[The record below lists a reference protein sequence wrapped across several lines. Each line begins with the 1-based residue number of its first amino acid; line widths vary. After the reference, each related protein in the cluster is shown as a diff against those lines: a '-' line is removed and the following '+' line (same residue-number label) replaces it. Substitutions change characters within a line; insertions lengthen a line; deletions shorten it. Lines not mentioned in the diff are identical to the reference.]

1 MARSSS
7 RSRSRSRSRS
17 AEPEAQDA
25 SSTSFDQLQAL
36 RHVQLIE
43 RNEYPLRH
51 LARDKVRRRARASR
65 QDDEEDEEDDG
76 ALCFCA
82 LPDAVEREDARRRG
96 ERVRRCDDVSCLNF
110 ATYVECSPSC
120 AAGAFCRNQRLQ
132 HPERYPQLEPFR
144 TEHKGYGVRTRERIG
159 QLSIV
164 GEYVGEIIDQKE
176 LARRLKSVP
185 RHELNFYYLLLAP
198 GVYIDARSKGSF
210 TRFVN
215 HSCEPNCKTEKWT
228 VKGETRIAVIALTD
242 IDVGEELTFDYQWK
256 ALGSRQIKCFCGAP
270 SCKGVIGAQNDAL
283 KDAEAQTGYF
293 RDPEKQ
299 ETGRALV
306 GKRVRVFLSPEDKT
320 EYDVQLIKAY
330 DEDQDRYEVED
341 LLEPAGYET
350 DENDA
355 EEEQEVG
362 EKQYVQLKENGWQ
375 LYCPPEERE
384 GDTVFAIPKKRLLPT
399 SSGRSSAAGSR
410 EPSPKRE
417 VMSQSPV
424 DTPSPV
430 AMAKLESSFTTAK
443 KNQYG
448 EPLDRDGKI
457 VSKTLLVKFLPKE
470 YDARGL
476 RSLFVSRKHPNALV
490 DADVFHFLDGTGWAL
505 VELESNELAA
515 SFRRTLDRRN
525 LLDKMLRVYQA
536 GAKELENY
544 RYQKG
549 KVQVM
554 RQQASTDKNNTS
566 PSEEK
571 ENVQVVERQDPYCF
585 GRKLNWLVTEEEL
598 KNLSVQ
604 QVLSASLEETLRVK
618 YVKSIFHIAKGLRLD
633 REDATSAI
641 IALNRFFTFHAMPM
655 EVDIYAA
662 TMLHLFLKAH
672 ARNVPWTAFV
682 KEVYKA
688 KHGAAAAERLTA
700 ASPELG
706 VLKRHLV
713 KAEGELLEGLHY
725 DVTGEDPYA
734 LLDLLTTRKSS
745 KKLVTMSQDGF
756 TQQVT
761 PFLSSLPPPEV
772 QKEAKHLVAEAL
784 PLPIWTRTPVECV
797 MLSVV
802 YVSAAVTEAL
812 SPSSATPMTRIPDFL
827 PQLDLQANTS
837 EARMLLD
844 CSLSICTQLKD
855 RWLRLEKQSK
865 ASQQQKQKQK
875 QKQTKNAD
883 SSEFDLEQ
891 FAVSKDKKD
900 VEISERITR
909 LLKHW
914 INLPTPTV
922 PSVLSVASA
931 VSSVPMGMR
940 NFGVTAPTQS
950 GVKNFITFKA
960 MGSSVP
966 VPSSSTGQINEAE
979 AVISA
984 LSIFPQ
990 KSAASDTIVGDTRLH
1005 TDEITKVESIR
1016 KRAFLGIIS
1025 SEVNLDLAGQS
1036 VYLQSWPYLEQE
1048 VFFTEERGIN
1058 EACLRELSAATT
1070 LSSLLP
1076 DRFMKLYG
1084 IIFPADR
1091 KDRQANESGA
1101 TSNKPSSTATTV
1113 DELDLLA
1120 ATIDDDGNPL
1130 PEGIDR
1136 LTRQKHYLAFEQP
1149 LHMFSGIFEAH
1160 VSLTPELRKKA
1171 IFDMLQSLS
1180 AVHDQG
1186 YVHRFVAPS
1195 HLLVFKNGIKL
1206 GGFHAMRKIANI
1218 KPKDGEGSSMAAY
1231 EMTDGERKEHCYGAW
1246 LYVTAPEVLL
1256 GETKYSWRADVW
1268 SAGCVALAILL
1279 EKVPFLQGPDI
1290 KVQLD
1295 LIYRLC
1301 GTPSSSWEGAHKLP
1315 LYSTFRPKHE
1325 YKMRLRKT
1333 LLEQRSKFPEFPEDA
1348 VEVLEAMLQ
1357 LDPSRRCTVKKLLE
1371 MRYFDSVRSSGRTFD
1386 FSGLPSTFPVQKKK
1400 LVQHLLKS
1408 KAKKHRSAGSSSRS
1422 SGSARPSHHHSSHR
1436 HSNSDHHRHKRSAS
1450 SAHDGSSSGGDKSS
1464 HHDRHRPRTDKR
1476 KSRSLSTSR
1485 REVKHAMEDVEMQ
1498 DASEYVPLPA
1508 SFTASAGYSPSQP
1521 MVDTDDSLPRREKRV
1536 KLGWGMGLNSES

>member
-17 AEPEAQDA
+17 PGALE
-25 SSTSFDQLQAL
+25 STSFDQLQAL
-36 RHVQLIE
+36 RNVQLIE
-43 RNEYPLRH
+43 RNEYPLKH
-51 LARDKVRRRARASR
+51 LAQEKVRRKARR
-65 QDDEEDEEDDG
+65 DEEEDDDDG
-76 ALCFCA
+76 ALCFCHY
-82 LPDAVEREDARRRG
+82 PDAVEREEAEQKD
-96 ERVRRCDDVSCLNF
+96 EPLRRCDDVSCLNF

-120 AAGAFCRNQRLQ
+120 PTGQFCMNQRLQ
-132 HPERYPQLEPFR
+132 HPEKYPHLEPFK
-144 TEHKGYGVRTRERIG
+144 TEHKGYGVRTRQHIA

-176 LARRLKSVP
+176 LARRLKGVP

-198 GVYIDARSKGSF
+198 GVYIDARNKGSF

-228 VKGETRIAVIALTD
+228 VKGETRISVIALRD
-242 IDVGEELTFDYQWK
+242 IEEGEELTFDYQWK

-270 SCKGVIGAQNDAL
+270 SCKGVIGTQNDTL
-283 KDAEAQTGYF
+283 QNAEEQAGYW

-299 ETGRALV
+299 DTGKALV
-306 GKRVRVFLSPEDKT
+306 GKRVRVFLSPEEKT

-330 DEDQDRYEVED
+330 DEEQDRYEVED
-341 LLEPAGYET
+341 LLEPAGYDT
-350 DENDA
+350 DENDT
-355 EEEQEVG
+355 EEEQEDAG

-375 LYCPPEERE
+375 LYCPPGEKE
-384 GDTVFAIPKKRLLPT
+384 GKTVFAIPKRRVPI
-399 SSGRSSAAGSR
+399 SSGMSSATGSR
-410 EPSPKRE
+410 DPSPKRE
-417 VMSQSPV
+417 TMSR
-424 DTPSPV
+424 TPSPV
-430 AMAKLESSFTTAK
+430 SMARLESSFNTQK
-443 KNQYG
+443 RDELG
-448 EPLDRDGKI
+448 ELLDRDGKI
-457 VSKTLLVKFLPKE
+457 VSTKLFIKYLPKE
-470 YDARGL
+470 YNERML
-476 RSLFVSRKHPNALV
+476 RTLFLSRKHPNALV
-490 DADVFHFLDGTGWAL
+490 HADVFHFPDGTGWAL
-505 VELESNELAA
+505 VELASNEIAS

-525 LLDKMLRVYQA
+525 LLNNMLRVSPA
-536 GAKELENY
+536 GSKDLESF
-544 RYQKG
+544 RYQKS
-549 KVQVM
+549 KVQAM
-554 RQQASTDKNNTS
+554 QMADKSNTS

-571 ENVQVVERQDPYCF
+571 ENAPVTKRNVPYCF
-585 GRKLNWLVTEEEL
+585 GRKLNWLVTEEEM

-641 IALNRFFTFHAMPM
+641 IALNRYFTFHVMPM

-662 TMLHLFLKAH
+662 AMLHLFLKAH
-672 ARNVPWTAFV
+672 ARKVQWTAFV

-688 KHGAAAAERLTA
+688 KHGASAAERLTA

-745 KKLVTMSQDGF
+745 KKLLAFSQNGSG
-756 TQQVT
+756 QQT
-761 PFLSSLPPPEV
+761 SSFPPEV

-784 PLPIWTRTPVECV
+784 PLPIWTHTPVECV

-812 SPSSATPMTRIPDFL
+812 SPKEDAPISKIPGFL
-827 PQLDLQANTS
+827 PQLDLQANAS

-844 CSLSICTQLKD
+844 CSLSLCSQLKD
-855 RWLRLEKQSK
+855 HWLRLEKQSK
-865 ASQQQKQKQK
+865 AAQQKQPKD
-875 QKQTKNAD
+875 TN
-883 SSEFDLEQ
+883 SNEFVLQQYD
-891 FAVSKDKKD
+891 VSKDKKD
-900 VEISERITR
+900 VGIPEQISR
-909 LLKHW
+909 LLKQW
-914 INLPTPTV
+914 INLPTLSSLPSN
-922 PSVLSVASA
+922 PSVLSSILTVA
-931 VSSVPMGMR
+931 
-940 NFGVTAPTQS
+940 TASS
-950 GVKNFITFKA
+950 GVGTNPAPALSTSGDKRFITFKA
-960 MGSSVP
+960 MGSQVP
-966 VPSSSTGQINEAE
+966 GPSSTDPAE
-979 AVISA
+979 NVGVISA
-984 LSIFPQ
+984 LSIFPK
-990 KSAASDTIVGDTRLH
+990 KSAAGATDGDIRLH
-1005 TDEITKVESIR
+1005 TNEIIKIESIR
-1016 KRAFLGIIS
+1016 KRAFLGVIS
-1025 SEVNLDLAGQS
+1025 SEVSLDLAGQP

-1076 DRFMKLYG
+1076 DRFMKLRG
-1084 IIFPADR
+1084 IIFPADQ
-1091 KDRQANESGA
+1091 KDRKASDPGAN
-1101 TSNKPSSTATTV
+1101 STDA

-1130 PEGIDR
+1130 PEGLDR

-1160 VSLTPELRKKA
+1160 VALSPELRKKA

-1195 HLLVFKNGIKL
+1195 HLLVFKDRVKL
-1206 GGFHAMRKIANI
+1206 GGFHAMRKITNI
-1218 KPKDGEGSSMAAY
+1218 KPKEGEIFSIAAY
-1231 EMTDGERKEHCYGAW
+1231 EMTDSERKEHCYGAW

-1256 GETKYSWRADVW
+1256 GENKYTWRADVW

-1279 EKVPFLQGPDI
+1279 EKVPFLQGQDL

-1301 GTPSSSWEGAHKLP
+1301 GTPSMSWEGAHKLP
-1315 LYSTFRPKHE
+1315 LYNAFRPKHE

-1333 LLEQRSKFPEFPEDA
+1333 LLEQRSKFPDFPEDA

-1357 LDPSRRCTVKKLLE
+1357 LDPAKRSTPKKLLE
-1371 MRYFDSVRSSGRTFD
+1371 MRYFDSVRSGDQTFD

-1408 KAKKHRSAGSSSRS
+1408 KAKKQRGAGSSRS
-1422 SGSARPSHHHSSHR
+1422 STSSRPTQHHSSHR
-1436 HSNSDHHRHKRSAS
+1436 HSNSDRHKRSS
-1450 SAHDGSSSGGDKSS
+1450 SSTHDGPSLSDRTS
-1464 HHDRHRPRTDKR
+1464 HHDRHRSRSDKR

-1485 REVKHAMEDVEMQ
+1485 RDINDAAAGSEDVEMQ
-1498 DASEYVPLPA
+1498 DATEHVPLPA
-1508 SFTASAGYSPSQP
+1508 SFTASAGSSPSHP
-1521 MVDTDDSLPRREKRV
+1521 IDESLPPREKRM
-1536 KLGWGMGLNSES
+1536 KLGWGMGLNSTS

>member
-7 RSRSRSRSRS
+7 RSRSRSRS
-17 AEPEAQDA
+17 AEHT
-25 SSTSFDQLQAL
+25 TSFDQLQAL
-36 RHVQLIE
+36 RNVQLIE
-43 RNEYPLRH
+43 RNEYPLKH
-51 LARDKVRRRARASR
+51 LARDKVRRRARQDESDDD
-65 QDDEEDEEDDG
+65 DDEG
-76 ALCFCA
+76 ALCFCTF
-82 LPDAVEREDARRRG
+82 PDAVEREQAQALDH
-96 ERVRRCDDVSCLNF
+96 EPVRRCDDVSCLNF

-120 AAGAFCRNQRLQ
+120 AAGAYCRNQRLQ
-132 HPERYPQLEPFR
+132 HPERYPTLEPFK
-144 TEHKGYGVRTRERIG
+144 TQHKGYGVRTRQRIAP
-159 QLSIV
+159 LSIV
-164 GEYVGEIIDQKE
+164 GEYVGELIDQKE

-198 GVYIDARSKGSF
+198 GVYIDARCKGSF

-228 VKGETRIAVIALTD
+228 VKGETRIAVIALKY
-242 IDVGEELTFDYQWK
+242 IQEGEELTFDYQWK

-270 SCKGVIGAQNDAL
+270 SCKGVIGTQSDAL
-283 KDAEAQTGYF
+283 KGAEAHAGFF
-293 RDPEKQ
+293 RDPERE
-299 ETGRALV
+299 ETGHALV
-306 GKRVRVFLSPEDKT
+306 GRRVRVFLSPEDKT

-330 DEDQDRYEVED
+330 DEQHERYEVED

-350 DENDA
+350 DENDG
-355 EEEQEVG
+355 EEEQEAG
-362 EKQYVQLKENGWQ
+362 DKQYVQLKENGWQ
-375 LYCPPEERE
+375 LYCPPGEKE
-384 GDTVFAIPKKRLLPT
+384 GETVFAIPKKRHVPTT
-399 SSGRSSAAGSR
+399 SSGMSSAAGSR

-424 DTPSPV
+424 GTPSPV
-430 AMAKLESSFTTAK
+430 AMARLESSFSTIK

-448 EPLDRDGKI
+448 ELLDRDGKI
-457 VSKTLLVKFLPKE
+457 VSKTLLVKFLPE
-470 YDARGL
+470 AYDARAL

-536 GAKELENY
+536 GVKEMENY

-549 KVQVM
+549 KTQMM
-554 RQQASTDKNNTS
+554 RQQANTDKSNTS

-571 ENVQVVERQDPYCF
+571 ENVQVAERKDPYCF

-672 ARNVPWTAFV
+672 ARKVPWTAFV

-688 KHGAAAAERLTA
+688 KHGASAAERLTA

-745 KKLVTMSQDGF
+745 KKLITLSQNGF
-756 TQQVT
+756 TQQVN
-761 PFLSSLPPPEV
+761 PFLTSLPPPEV

-812 SPSSATPMTRIPDFL
+812 SSRSAVSIARIPDFL
-827 PQLDLQANTS
+827 PHLDLQANAG
-837 EARMLLD
+837 EARMLLE
-844 CSLSICTQLKD
+844 CSLSICAKLKD

-865 ASQQQKQKQK
+865 ASQQQKQ
-875 QKQTKNAD
+875 TKDGD
-883 SSEFDLEQ
+883 SSDFDMEQ

-900 VEISERITR
+900 VEISERIAR

-914 INLPTPTV
+914 INLPATPIV
-922 PSVLSVASA
+922 PSVLSATSA
-931 VSSVPMGMR
+931 APIGMR
-940 NFGVTAPTQS
+940 NFAATIPTQS

-966 VPSSSTGQINEAE
+966 VPSSSTGQNNEAE
-979 AVISA
+979 GVISA
-984 LSIFPQ
+984 LSIFPK
-990 KSAASDTIVGDTRLH
+990 KSAASDTVVGDTRLH
-1005 TDEITKVESIR
+1005 TDEIIKVESIR
-1016 KRAFLGIIS
+1016 KRAFLGVIS
-1025 SEVNLDLAGQS
+1025 SEVNLDLAGQP

-1058 EACLRELSAATT
+1058 EACLRELSAGTT
-1070 LSSLLP
+1070 LSSRLP

-1091 KDRQANESGA
+1091 KDRQANDSGA
-1101 TSNKPSSTATTV
+1101 AGNKPSSTVVDA

-1130 PEGIDR
+1130 PEGMDR
-1136 LTRQKHYLAFEQP
+1136 LARQKHYLAFEQP

-1160 VSLTPELRKKA
+1160 VSLAPELRKKA

-1206 GGFHAMRKIANI
+1206 GGFHAMRKITNI
-1218 KPKDGEGSSMAAY
+1218 KPKDGEGSSIAAY
-1231 EMTDGERKEHCYGAW
+1231 EMTDSERKEHCYGAW

-1256 GETKYSWRADVW
+1256 GETKYTWRADVW

-1279 EKVPFLQGPDI
+1279 EKIPFLQGPDI
-1290 KVQLD
+1290 TVQLD

-1301 GTPSSSWEGAHKLP
+1301 GTPNSSWEGAHKLP
-1315 LYSTFRPKHE
+1315 LYNAFRPKFE
-1325 YKMRLRKT
+1325 FKMRLRKT
-1333 LLEQRSKFPEFPEDA
+1333 LLEQRSKFPDFPEEA

-1371 MRYFDSVRSSGRTFD
+1371 MRFFDSVRSSERTFD
-1386 FSGLPSTFPVQKKK
+1386 FSRLPPTFPVQKKK

-1408 KAKKHRSAGSSSRS
+1408 KAKKHRSTGSSVRG
-1422 SGSARPSHHHSSHR
+1422 SGSARPSHHRSLHKHSS
-1436 HSNSDHHRHKRSAS
+1436 DHQSHKRTAS

-1464 HHDRHRPRTDKR
+1464 HRDRHRSRSDKR

-1485 REVKHAMEDVEMQ
+1485 REVKHAAEDVEMQ

-1508 SFTASAGYSPSQP
+1508 SFTASAGSSPSQP
-1521 MVDTDDSLPRREKRV
+1521 MADTEDSLPRREKRV
-1536 KLGWGMGLNSES
+1536 KLGWGMGLISES

>member
-1 MARSSS
+1 MASRSSPS
-7 RSRSRSRSRS
+7 SQSGSSPRSP
-17 AEPEAQDA
+17 AALE
-25 SSTSFDQLQAL
+25 STSFDQLQAL

-43 RNEYPLRH
+43 RNEYPLKH
-51 LARDKVRRRARASR
+51 LAQEKVRRRARR
-65 QDDEEDEEDDG
+65 EEDDDEG
-76 ALCFCA
+76 ALCFCSF
-82 LPDAVEREDARRRG
+82 PDSVERDAAERNGED
-96 ERVRRCDDVSCLNF
+96 VRRCDDVSCLNF
-110 ATYVECSPSC
+110 ATYVECAPSC
-120 AAGAFCRNQRLQ
+120 PAGHFCRNQRLQ
-132 HPERYPQLEPFR
+132 HPERYPLLEPFK
-144 TEHKGYGVRTRERIG
+144 TDFKGYGVRTRQHIPL
-159 QLSIV
+159 LSIV

-198 GVYIDARSKGSF
+198 GVYIDARNKGSF

-228 VKGETRIAVIALTD
+228 VKGETRIAVIALQD

-270 SCKGVIGAQNDAL
+270 SCKGVIGTANDTLQN
-283 KDAEAQTGYF
+283 AEAQAGYF

-299 ETGRALV
+299 ETGNALV
-306 GKRVRVFLSPEDKT
+306 GRRVRVFLSPDDKA
-320 EYDVQLIKAY
+320 EYYVQLIKAY
-330 DEDQDRYEVED
+330 DEELDRYEVED

-350 DENDA
+350 DENDT
-355 EEEQEVG
+355 EEEQELG
-362 EKQYVQLKENGWQ
+362 EKQYVQLTENGWQ
-375 LYCPPEERE
+375 LYCPPGDKEGER
-384 GDTVFAIPKKRLLPT
+384 VFAIPKKRNLPT
-399 SSGRSSAAGSR
+399 SSGLSSAAGSR
-410 EPSPKRE
+410 EPSPKRAGE
-417 VMSQSPV
+417 IASLSPV
-424 DTPSPV
+424 GIPSPAAV
-430 AMAKLESSFTTAK
+430 AMQASATLESSFSTAK
-443 KNQYG
+443 RNQMG
-448 EPLDRDGKI
+448 ELLDRDGQVI
-457 VSKTLLVKFLPKE
+457 SKKLLVKFLPKE
-470 YDARGL
+470 YNAHTL
-476 RSLFVSRKHPNALV
+476 RSLFVSRKHPNTLV
-490 DADVFHFLDGTGWAL
+490 DVDVFNFLDGTGWAL
-505 VELESNELAA
+505 VELESTELAS

-536 GAKELENY
+536 GYKELENF
-544 RYQKG
+544 RHQKG
-549 KVQVM
+549 KVQMM
-554 RQQASTDKNNTS
+554 RQQGMTDRSNTS

-571 ENVQVVERQDPYCF
+571 ENVQVVERNDPYCF
-585 GRKLNWLVTEEEL
+585 GRKLNWLVSEEEL
-598 KNLSVQ
+598 GGLSVQ

-655 EVDIYAA
+655 EVDLYAA

-672 ARNVPWTAFV
+672 ARKVPWTAFV

-688 KHGAAAAERLTA
+688 KHGSSAVERLTA

-734 LLDLLTTRKSS
+734 LLDFLTTRKSP
-745 KKLVTMSQDGF
+745 KKLIGLFQNGPVG
-756 TQQVT
+756 

-797 MLSVV
+797 VLSVV
-802 YVSAAVTEAL
+802 YVSAAVTEVL
-812 SPSSATPMTRIPDFL
+812 SASSAAPIVNIPDFL
-827 PQLDLQANTS
+827 PKLDMQANAA
-837 EARMLLD
+837 EARMLLE
-844 CSLSICTQLKD
+844 CSLSICTRLKE
-855 RWLRLEKQSK
+855 RWIRLEKQSK
-865 ASQQQKQKQK
+865 AAQQQKQPK
-875 QKQTKNAD
+875 D
-883 SSEFDLEQ
+883 SDASEFDLEQ
-891 FAVSKDKKD
+891 FAVSRDKKD
-900 VEISERITR
+900 VEICERIAR
-909 LLKHW
+909 QLKLW
-914 INLPTPTV
+914 INLPPTSSAATA
-922 PSVLSVASA
+922 PSVLSSSSTISA
-931 VSSVPMGMR
+931 ATSFPIGTGNFAPVTSS
-940 NFGVTAPTQS
+940 QS
-950 GVKNFITFKA
+950 GDGTFITFKA
-960 MGSSVP
+960 MGASVP
-966 VPSSSTGQINEAE
+966 VPSSSASPNSETEE
-979 AVISA
+979 VISA
-984 LSIFPQ
+984 LSIFP
-990 KSAASDTIVGDTRLH
+990 KKTAVGADAGDIRLH

-1016 KRAFLGIIS
+1016 KRAFLGVIS
-1025 SEVNLDLAGQS
+1025 NEVNLDFAGQP

-1076 DRFMKLYG
+1076 DRFMKLRG
-1084 IIFPADR
+1084 IIFPAD
-1091 KDRQANESGA
+1091 KDRQAKKSAA
-1101 TSNKPSSTATTV
+1101 TANGSSANA

-1130 PEGIDR
+1130 PEGMDC

-1160 VSLTPELRKKA
+1160 VSLTPELRKKS

-1180 AVHDQG
+1180 AVHDLG

-1195 HLLVFKNGIKL
+1195 HLLVFKNGVKL

-1218 KPKDGEGSSMAAY
+1218 KPKDREGSSVAAY
-1231 EMTDGERKEHCYGAW
+1231 EMSDSERKEHCYGAW

-1256 GETKYSWRADVW
+1256 GETKYMWRADVW
-1268 SAGCVALAILL
+1268 SAGCVALAVLL
-1279 EKVPFLQGPDI
+1279 EKVPFLQGQDL

-1315 LYSTFRPKHE
+1315 LYNTFRPKHE

-1333 LLEQRSKFPEFPEDA
+1333 LLEQRSKFPDFPEDA

-1357 LDPSRRCTVKKLLE
+1357 LDPARRSTVKKLLE
-1371 MRYFDSVRSSGRTFD
+1371 MRYFDSVRSSEQTFD

-1408 KAKKHRSAGSSSRS
+1408 KAKKQRSSRS
-1422 SGSARPSHHHSSHR
+1422 SHHHSSHR
-1436 HSNSDHHRHKRSAS
+1436 HSSSEYHRHKRSTS
-1450 SAHDGSSSGGDKSS
+1450 STHEGSPSGEDKAS
-1464 HHDRHRPRTDKR
+1464 HHDRHKSRSDKR

-1485 REVKHAMEDVEMQ
+1485 REVNPADAAGSTEDVEMQ
-1498 DASEYVPLPA
+1498 DVSEHVPLPA
-1508 SFTASAGYSPSQP
+1508 SFTASAGSSP
-1521 MVDTDDSLPRREKRV
+1521 MLDANDSLPPREKRV
-1536 KLGWGMGLNSES
+1536 KLGWGMGLNSAS

>member
-1 MARSSS
+1 MASSS
-7 RSRSRSRSRS
+7 SPSSSS
-17 AEPEAQDA
+17 SPDAQPET
-25 SSTSFDQLQAL
+25 TSFDQLQAL
-36 RHVQLIE
+36 RNVQLIE
-43 RNEYPLRH
+43 RNEYPLKH
-51 LARDKVRRRARASR
+51 LAQEKVRRRSR
-65 QDDEEDEEDDG
+65 RDEDDEDDDEG
-76 ALCFCA
+76 ALCFCTF
-82 LPDAVEREDARRRG
+82 PDAVEREKAQQKG
-96 ERVRRCDDVSCLNF
+96 EQVRRCDDVSCLNF
-110 ATYVECSPSC
+110 ATYVECSASC
-120 AAGAFCRNQRLQ
+120 PAGQYCRNQRLQ
-132 HPERYPQLEPFR
+132 YPERYPLLEPFK
-144 TEHKGYGVRTRERIG
+144 TKHKGYGVRTRQHIPP
-159 QLSIV
+159 LSIV

-228 VKGETRIAVIALTD
+228 VKGETRIAVSALRD
-242 IDVGEELTFDYQWK
+242 IEVGEELTFDYKWK

-270 SCKGVIGAQNDAL
+270 SCKGVIGTQNETL
-283 KDAEAQTGYF
+283 QNAEAQTGYF

-299 ETGRALV
+299 EIGNALV
-306 GKRVRVFLSPEDKT
+306 GRRVRVFLSPEDKT

-330 DEDQDRYEVED
+330 DEQQDRYEVED
-341 LLEPAGYET
+341 LLEPGGYET
-350 DENDA
+350 DENDT
-355 EEEQEVG
+355 EEEQDAA

-375 LYCPPEERE
+375 LYCPPGDKE
-384 GDTVFAIPKKRLLPT
+384 GAQVFAIPKRRILPA
-399 SSGRSSAAGSR
+399 SGDSR
-410 EPSPKRE
+410 DPSPKKE
-417 VMSQSPV
+417 TMSQSPV
-424 DTPSPV
+424 RTPSPV
-430 AMAKLESSFTTAK
+430 AMARLESSFNTQK
-443 KNQYG
+443 RNEHG
-448 EPLDRDGKI
+448 ELLDREGKV
-457 VSKTLLVKFLPKE
+457 VSNRLLVKFLPKE
-470 YDARGL
+470 YDERGL
-476 RSLFVSRKHPNALV
+476 RSLFISRKHPHALV
-490 DADVFHFLDGTGWAL
+490 SANVFNFLDGTGWAL
-505 VELESNELAA
+505 VELESYELAS

-525 LLDKMLRVYQA
+525 LVDKMLRVYQA
-536 GAKELENY
+536 GTKELENF
-544 RYQKG
+544 RHQKT
-549 KVQVM
+549 KVQMM
-554 RQQASTDKNNTS
+554 RQAGMTDRSNTS

-571 ENVQVVERQDPYCF
+571 ENVQEKRNDPYCF
-585 GRKLNWLVTEEEL
+585 GRKLNWLVTEDEL

-641 IALNRFFTFHAMPM
+641 IALNRYFTFHTMPM

-672 ARNVPWTAFV
+672 ARKVPWTAFV

-688 KHGAAAAERLTA
+688 KHGSSAAERLTA

-713 KAEGELLEGLHY
+713 KAESELLEGLHY

-745 KKLVTMSQDGF
+745 KKLVASSQNGYGH
-756 TQQVT
+756 QAT

-784 PLPIWTRTPVECV
+784 PLPIWTHTPVECV

-812 SPSSATPMTRIPDFL
+812 STSRTAPPISKIPDFL
-827 PQLDLQANTS
+827 PQLDLQTNAS

-844 CSLSICTQLKD
+844 CSLSICSQLKD
-855 RWLRLEKQSK
+855 RWVRLERQSK
-865 ASQQQKQKQK
+865 SAQQKQPKDA
-875 QKQTKNAD
+875 N
-883 SSEFDLEQ
+883 SNEFDMTE
-891 FAVSKDKKD
+891 FDVSKDKKD
-900 VEISERITR
+900 VDISERIAR
-909 LLKHW
+909 LLKQW
-914 INLPTPTV
+914 INLPAPSSLPTIPSGLGTVSTVSAALGMGGYSTVTP
-922 PSVLSVASA
+922 SLNA
-931 VSSVPMGMR
+931 GKR
-940 NFGVTAPTQS
+940 
-950 GVKNFITFKA
+950 FITFKA

-966 VPSSSTGQINEAE
+966 VPSSTSHSSDVDI
-979 AVISA
+979 ISA
-984 LSIFPQ
+984 LSISPK
-990 KSAASDTIVGDTRLH
+990 KSAAGTNDTNVGDVRLH
-1005 TDEITKVESIR
+1005 TNDIVKVESIR
-1016 KRAFLGIIS
+1016 KRAFLGVIS
-1025 SEVNLDLAGQS
+1025 SEVGFDLAGKP

-1048 VFFTEERGIN
+1048 MFFTEERGIN

-1076 DRFMKLYG
+1076 DRFMKLCG
-1084 IIFPADR
+1084 ILFPADR
-1091 KDRQANESGA
+1091 KDRQASDSKAGA
-1101 TSNKPSSTATTV
+1101 DV

-1136 LTRQKHYLAFEQP
+1136 LAQQKHYLAFEQP

-1160 VSLTPELRKKA
+1160 VSLPSELRKKA
-1171 IFDMLQSLS
+1171 IFDMLQSLA

-1206 GGFHAMRKIANI
+1206 GGFHAMRKIASI
-1218 KPKDGEGSSMAAY
+1218 KPKDGEGSTIAGY
-1231 EMTDGERKEHCYGAW
+1231 EMSDSERKEHCYGAW

-1256 GETKYSWRADVW
+1256 GETKYTWRSDVW
-1268 SAGCVALAILL
+1268 SAGCVVLAILL
-1279 EKVPFLQGPDI
+1279 EKVPFLQGQDL

-1301 GTPSSSWEGAHKLP
+1301 GTPSMSWEGAHKLP
-1315 LYSTFRPKHE
+1315 LYNAFRPKHE

-1333 LLEQRSKFPEFPEDA
+1333 LLEQRSKFPDFPEDA

-1357 LDPSRRCTVKKLLE
+1357 LDPARRSPVKRLLE
-1371 MRYFDSVRSSGRTFD
+1371 MRYFDSIRSSEQTFD
-1386 FSGLPSTFPVQKKK
+1386 FSDLPSTFPVQKKK

-1408 KAKKHRSAGSSSRS
+1408 KAKKHRSAGSRS
-1422 SGSARPSHHHSSHR
+1422 STSARSSHHHTHSSE
-1436 HSNSDHHRHKRSAS
+1436 HHRHKRSAS
-1450 SAHDGSSSGGDKSS
+1450 STLDGSVDKPS
-1464 HHDRHRPRTDKR
+1464 HQDRHKSRSDKR

-1485 REVKHAMEDVEMQ
+1485 RDVKHAETEDVEMQ
-1498 DASEYVPLPA
+1498 DASEYVPLPE
-1508 SFTASAGYSPSQP
+1508 SFTASAGSSPSRS
-1521 MVDTDDSLPRREKRV
+1521 TDDSLPPREKRA
-1536 KLGWGMGLNSES
+1536 KLGWGMGLNSVS

>member
-7 RSRSRSRSRS
+7 RSRSRSPS
-17 AEPEAQDA
+17 ALET
-25 SSTSFDQLQAL
+25 TSFDQLQAL
-36 RHVQLIE
+36 RNVQLIE
-43 RNEYPLRH
+43 RNEYPLKH
-51 LARDKVRRRARASR
+51 LARDKVRRKARR
-65 QDDEEDEEDDG
+65 DEEEDEDDG
-76 ALCFCA
+76 ALCFCHY
-82 LPDAVEREDARRRG
+82 PDAVEREEA
-96 ERVRRCDDVSCLNF
+96 EQKNEPLRRCDDVSCLNF

-120 AAGAFCRNQRLQ
+120 PAGQFCRNQRLQ
-132 HPERYPQLEPFR
+132 HPEKYPHLEPFK
-144 TEHKGYGVRTRERIG
+144 TEHKGYGVRTRQQIT

-198 GVYIDARSKGSF
+198 GVYIDARNKGSF

-228 VKGETRIAVIALTD
+228 VKGETRIAVIALRD
-242 IDVGEELTFDYQWK
+242 IDEGEELTFDYQWK
-256 ALGSRQIKCFCGAP
+256 ALGSRQITCFCGTP
-270 SCKGVIGAQNDAL
+270 SCKGVIGTQNDTVQN
-283 KDAEAQTGYF
+283 AEEQIGF
-293 RDPEKQ
+293 WRDPEKQ
-299 ETGRALV
+299 DAGKGLV

-330 DEDQDRYEVED
+330 DEEQDRYEVED

-350 DENDA
+350 DENDT
-355 EEEQEVG
+355 EEEQDVG

-375 LYCPPEERE
+375 IYCPPGEKE
-384 GDTVFAIPKKRLLPT
+384 GKTVFAIPKRQIPT

-410 EPSPKRE
+410 DPSPKRE
-417 VMSQSPV
+417 TTSR
-424 DTPSPV
+424 TPSPV
-430 AMAKLESSFTTAK
+430 AMARLESSFTTQK
-443 KNQYG
+443 RNEQG
-448 EPLDRDGKI
+448 ELLDRDGKI
-457 VSKTLLVKFLPKE
+457 VSNKLFVKFLPKE
-470 YDARGL
+470 YDERMLRGL
-476 RSLFVSRKHPNALV
+476 FLSRKHPNALV
-490 DADVFHFLDGTGWAL
+490 HADVFHFPDGTGWAF
-505 VELESNELAA
+505 VELASNELAS

-525 LLDKMLRVYQA
+525 LLTNMLRVYQA
-536 GAKELENY
+536 GAKDLENF

-549 KVQVM
+549 KVQALRM
-554 RQQASTDKNNTS
+554 ADRSNAS

-571 ENVQVVERQDPYCF
+571 ENAPVVKKIVPYCF
-585 GRKLNWLVTEEEL
+585 GRKLNWLVTEEEM
-598 KNLSVQ
+598 KSLSVQ

-641 IALNRFFTFHAMPM
+641 IALNRYFTFHVMPM

-662 TMLHLFLKAH
+662 AMLHLFLKAH
-672 ARNVPWTAFV
+672 ARKVPWTAFV

-688 KHGAAAAERLTA
+688 KHGASAADRLTA

-734 LLDLLTTRKSS
+734 LLDMLTTRKSS
-745 KKLVTMSQDGF
+745 KKILALCQNSQA
-756 TQQVT
+756 
-761 PFLSSLPPPEV
+761 SSFPPEV

-784 PLPIWTRTPVECV
+784 PLPIWTHTPVECV

-812 SPSSATPMTRIPDFL
+812 SSKKSAPISKIPDFL
-827 PQLDLQANTS
+827 PQLDLQANAS

-844 CSLSICTQLKD
+844 CSLSLCSQLKD

-865 ASQQQKQKQK
+865 AAQQKQPKDTNSDEYVLQ
-875 QKQTKNAD
+875 QYD
-883 SSEFDLEQ
+883 
-891 FAVSKDKKD
+891 VSKDKKD
-900 VEISERITR
+900 MEISERIAR
-909 LLKHW
+909 LLRQW
-914 INLPTPTV
+914 INLPALSSLPIN
-922 PSVLSVASA
+922 PSVLSSILTAST
-931 VSSVPMGMR
+931 SSERG
-940 NFGVTAPTQS
+940 NTVTSTPSTS
-950 GVKNFITFKA
+950 GDKRFITFEA
-960 MGSSVP
+960 MGSQVP
-966 VPSSSTGQINEAE
+966 GPNSTDQAE
-979 AVISA
+979 TVGVISA
-984 LSIFPQ
+984 LSIFPK
-990 KSAASDTIVGDTRLH
+990 KSAAGASDGDVRLH
-1005 TDEITKVESIR
+1005 TNEITKIESIR
-1016 KRAFLGIIS
+1016 KRAFLGVIS
-1025 SEVNLDLAGQS
+1025 SEVNIDLAGQP

-1076 DRFMKLYG
+1076 DRFMKLRG
-1084 IIFPADR
+1084 IVFPADQ
-1091 KDRQANESGA
+1091 KDRKANEPENSA
-1101 TSNKPSSTATTV
+1101 DA

-1130 PEGIDR
+1130 PEGLDR

-1160 VSLTPELRKKA
+1160 VSLSPELRKKA

-1195 HLLVFKNGIKL
+1195 HLLVFKNCVKL

-1218 KPKDGEGSSMAAY
+1218 KPKEGEIFSIAAY
-1231 EMTDGERKEHCYGAW
+1231 EMTDTERKEHCYGAW

-1256 GETKYSWRADVW
+1256 GENKYTWRADVW

-1279 EKVPFLQGPDI
+1279 EKVPFLQGQDL

-1301 GTPSSSWEGAHKLP
+1301 GTPSMSWEGAHKLP
-1315 LYSTFRPKHE
+1315 LYNAFRPKHE

-1333 LLEQRSKFPEFPEDA
+1333 LLEQRSKFPDFPEDA
-1348 VEVLEAMLQ
+1348 IEVLEAMLQ
-1357 LDPSRRCTVKKLLE
+1357 LDPGKRSTLKKLLE
-1371 MRYFDSVRSSGRTFD
+1371 MRYFDSVRGEQTLD

-1408 KAKKHRSAGSSSRS
+1408 KAKKQRGAGSSRS
-1422 SGSARPSHHHSSHR
+1422 GTSSRPSHHHSSHR
-1436 HSNSDHHRHKRSAS
+1436 HSSSDRHKRS
-1450 SAHDGSSSGGDKSS
+1450 SSSMHESGDRTNR
-1464 HHDRHRPRTDKR
+1464 HDRHRSRSDKR

-1485 REVKHAMEDVEMQ
+1485 RDTNHATAGSEDVEMQ
-1498 DASEYVPLPA
+1498 DVSEHVPLPA
-1508 SFTASAGYSPSQP
+1508 SFTASAGSSPALP
-1521 MVDTDDSLPRREKRV
+1521 IDESLPPREKRA
-1536 KLGWGMGLNSES
+1536 KLGWGMGLNSTS

>member
-7 RSRSRSRSRS
+7 RSRSRSRSPQQ
-17 AEPEAQDA
+17 AQQDA
-25 SSTSFDQLQAL
+25 DATTSFDQLQAL
-36 RHVQLIE
+36 RNVQLIE

-65 QDDEEDEEDDG
+65 QDDDDDDDDDG
-76 ALCFCA
+76 ALCFCTF
-82 LPDAVEREDARRRG
+82 PDAVEREDARRS
-96 ERVRRCDDVSCLNF
+96 EELVRRCDDVSCLNF

-120 AAGAFCRNQRLQ
+120 AAGQYCRNQRLQ
-132 HPERYPQLEPFR
+132 HPERYPQLEPFK
-144 TEHKGYGVRTRERIG
+144 TEHKGYGVRTRQHIG

-198 GVYIDARSKGSF
+198 GVYIDARNKGSF

-228 VKGETRIAVIALTD
+228 VKGETRIAVIALRD
-242 IDVGEELTFDYQWK
+242 IEVGEELTFDYQWK
-256 ALGSRQIKCFCGAP
+256 ALGSRQIKCYCGAP
-270 SCKGVIGAQNDAL
+270 SCKGVIGTQNDAL

-293 RDPEKQ
+293 RDPEK
-299 ETGRALV
+299 EDTGRALV
-306 GKRVRVFLSPEDKT
+306 GKRVRVFLSPDDKT

-330 DEDQDRYEVED
+330 DEEQDRYEVED

-350 DENDA
+350 DENDT
-355 EEEQEVG
+355 EEEQEPG

-375 LYCPPEERE
+375 LFCPPGEKE
-384 GDTVFAIPKKRLLPT
+384 GDVVFAIPKKRHLPT
-399 SSGRSSAAGSR
+399 SSGMSSAAGSR

-417 VMSQSPV
+417 VMSQSPAG
-424 DTPSPV
+424 TPPPV
-430 AMAKLESSFTTAK
+430 AMAKLESSFSTVK

-448 EPLDRDGKI
+448 ELLDRDGKI
-457 VSKTLLVKFLPKE
+457 ISKTLLIKFLPKA
-470 YDARGL
+470 YDARAL
-476 RSLFVSRKHPNALV
+476 RSLFLSRKHPNALV

-515 SFRRTLDRRN
+515 SFRKTLDRRN

-536 GAKELENY
+536 GAKELENF
-544 RYQKG
+544 RYQKN
-549 KVQVM
+549 KVQMM
-554 RQQASTDKNNTS
+554 RQHANTDKSNSS

-571 ENVQVVERQDPYCF
+571 ENAQVPERKDPYCF

-672 ARNVPWTAFV
+672 ARKVPWTAFV

-745 KKLVTMSQDGF
+745 KKLISLSQNGF

-784 PLPIWTRTPVECV
+784 PLPIWTHTPVECV

-812 SPSSATPMTRIPDFL
+812 NPSSASPIARMPDFL
-827 PQLDLQANTS
+827 PQLDLQANAA
-837 EARMLLD
+837 EARMLLE

-865 ASQQQKQKQK
+865 ASQQQKQ
-875 QKQTKNAD
+875 TKDSD
-883 SSEFDLEQ
+883 SSEFDMEQ

-900 VEISERITR
+900 VEISERIAR
-909 LLKHW
+909 LLKLW
-914 INLPTPTV
+914 INVPATPMI
-922 PSVLSVASA
+922 PSVLSVTPAA
-931 VSSVPMGMR
+931 PPVPTGMR
-940 NFGVTAPTQS
+940 SFAPTIPTQN

-966 VPSSSTGQINEAE
+966 VPSSSTGQNYEAE
-979 AVISA
+979 SVISA
-984 LSIFPQ
+984 LSIFPN

-1005 TDEITKVESIR
+1005 TDEIVKVESIR
-1016 KRAFLGIIS
+1016 KRAFLGVIS
-1025 SEVNLDLAGQS
+1025 SEVNLDLAGQP

-1091 KDRQANESGA
+1091 KDRQTNDSGA
-1101 TSNKPSSTATTV
+1101 AGSKSSSTAV
-1113 DELDLLA
+1113 DADELDLLA

-1130 PEGIDR
+1130 PEGMDR

-1160 VSLTPELRKKA
+1160 LSLTPELRKKA

-1218 KPKDGEGSSMAAY
+1218 KPKDGEGSSTAAY

-1256 GETKYSWRADVW
+1256 GEIKYTWRADVW

-1315 LYSTFRPKHE
+1315 LYNTFRPKNE

-1333 LLEQRSKFPEFPEDA
+1333 LLEQRSKFPDFPEDA

-1357 LDPSRRCTVKKLLE
+1357 LDPSRRYTVKKLLE
-1371 MRYFDSVRSSGRTFD
+1371 MRYFDSVRSSERTFD

-1408 KAKKHRSAGSSSRS
+1408 KAKKHRSVGSSSRS
-1422 SGSARPSHHHSSHR
+1422 SGSGRPSHHHSSHR
-1436 HSNSDHHRHKRSAS
+1436 HSSDHHRHKRSAS

-1464 HHDRHRPRTDKR
+1464 HHDRHRSRSDKR

-1485 REVKHAMEDVEMQ
+1485 RELKHPAEDVEMH

-1508 SFTASAGYSPSQP
+1508 SFTASAGSSPSQP

>member
-1 MARSSS
+1 MSQHSACYSNVAR
-7 RSRSRSRSRS
+7 
-17 AEPEAQDA
+17 
-25 SSTSFDQLQAL
+25 
-36 RHVQLIE
+36 I
-43 RNEYPLRH
+43 
-51 LARDKVRRRARASR
+51 
-65 QDDEEDEEDDG
+65 
-76 ALCFCA
+76 
-82 LPDAVEREDARRRG
+82 
-96 ERVRRCDDVSCLNF
+96 
-110 ATYVECSPSC
+110 
-120 AAGAFCRNQRLQ
+120 
-132 HPERYPQLEPFR
+132 
-144 TEHKGYGVRTRERIG
+144 
-159 QLSIV
+159 
-164 GEYVGEIIDQKE
+164 
-176 LARRLKSVP
+176 
-185 RHELNFYYLLLAP
+185 
-198 GVYIDARSKGSF
+198 
-210 TRFVN
+210 
-215 HSCEPNCKTEKWT
+215 CEPNCKTEKWT
-228 VKGETRIAVIALTD
+228 VKGETRIAVIALRD
-242 IDVGEELTFDYQWK
+242 IDEGEELTFDYQWK
-256 ALGSRQIKCFCGAP
+256 ALGSRQIKCYCGAP
-270 SCKGVIGAQNDAL
+270 SCKGVIGTQSDAAQN
-283 KDAEAQTGYF
+283 AEAQAGYF

-299 ETGRALV
+299 ETGKALV
-306 GKRVRVFLSPEDKT
+306 GRRVRVFLSPDDKT

-330 DEDQDRYEVED
+330 DEEQDRYEVED

-350 DENDA
+350 DENDT
-355 EEEQEVG
+355 EEEQELG

-375 LYCPPEERE
+375 LYCPPGDKE
-384 GDTVFAIPKKRLLPT
+384 GQSVFAIPKKRHVPT

-410 EPSPKRE
+410 DPSPKRE
-417 VMSQSPV
+417 TMSQSPV
-424 DTPSPV
+424 RTPSPV
-430 AMAKLESSFTTAK
+430 AMARLESSFNTVK
-443 KNQYG
+443 RNQLG
-448 EPLDRDGKI
+448 EPLDRDGYV
-457 VSKTLLVKFLPKE
+457 VSKMLLIKFLPKE
-470 YDARGL
+470 YDARAL
-476 RSLFVSRKHPNALV
+476 RSLFLSRKHPNALV
-490 DADVFHFLDGTGWAL
+490 DAEVFHFLNGTGWAL
-505 VELESNELAA
+505 VELESAELAS
-515 SFRRTLDRRN
+515 SFRRILDRRN
-525 LLDKMLRVYQA
+525 LLTKMLRVYQA
-536 GAKELENY
+536 GSKELDNF

-549 KVQVM
+549 KVQAM
-554 RQQASTDKNNTS
+554 RQQGITNTSSAS

-571 ENVQVVERQDPYCF
+571 ENVQVVERKDPYCF

-641 IALNRFFTFHAMPM
+641 IALNRYFTFHAMPM

-672 ARNVPWTAFV
+672 ARKVSWTAFV
-682 KEVYKA
+682 KEAYKA
-688 KHGAAAAERLTA
+688 KHGASAAERLTA

-725 DVTGEDPYA
+725 DITGEDPYA
-734 LLDLLTTRKSS
+734 LLDLLTTRKSP
-745 KKLVTMSQDGF
+745 KKLFGLSQSGYA
-756 TQQVT
+756 QQVT

-784 PLPIWTRTPVECV
+784 PLPIWTHIPVECV

-802 YVSAAVTEAL
+802 YVSAAVIEAL
-812 SPSSATPMTRIPDFL
+812 RVSPATPLTKIPDFL
-827 PQLDLQANTS
+827 PQLDLQSNFS

-844 CSLSICTQLKD
+844 CSLSICTLLKD

-865 ASQQQKQKQK
+865 AAQQQKQPKSG
-875 QKQTKNAD
+875 T
-883 SSEFDLEQ
+883 SEFDLEQ
-891 FAVSKDKKD
+891 FDVSKDKKD
-900 VEISERITR
+900 VKISERIMR
-909 LLKHW
+909 FLKHW
-914 INLPTPTV
+914 INLPAPPSLPTV
-922 PSVLSVASA
+922 PPVLGSISA
-931 VSSVPMGMR
+931 IS
-940 NFGVTAPTQS
+940 TAPSAPIGNSNFSTGPPS
-950 GVKNFITFKA
+950 YTAGKSFITFKT
-960 MGSSVP
+960 MGSSAP
-966 VPSSSTGQINEAE
+966 MPSSSTSQNNDSSG
-979 AVISA
+979 VISA
-984 LSIFPQ
+984 LSIFP
-990 KSAASDTIVGDTRLH
+990 KKAAAGDTSVGDVRLH

-1016 KRAFLGIIS
+1016 KRAFLGVIS
-1025 SEVNLDLAGQS
+1025 SEVSLDLAGQP

-1076 DRFMKLYG
+1076 DRFMKLRG

-1091 KDRQANESGA
+1091 KDRHANEGA
-1101 TSNKPSSTATTV
+1101 TSNASSINA

-1160 VSLTPELRKKA
+1160 ISLTPELRKKA

-1180 AVHDQG
+1180 AVHDLG

-1218 KPKDGEGSSMAAY
+1218 KPKDGEGSSIAAY

-1256 GETKYSWRADVW
+1256 GETKYTWRADVW
-1268 SAGCVALAILL
+1268 SAGCVVLAILL
-1279 EKVPFLQGPDI
+1279 EKVPFLQGQDL

-1315 LYSTFRPKHE
+1315 LYNTFRPKHE

-1333 LLEQRSKFPEFPEDA
+1333 LLEQRSKFPDFPEDA
-1348 VEVLEAMLQ
+1348 IEVLEAMLQ
-1357 LDPSRRCTVKKLLE
+1357 LDPSRRSTVKKLLD
-1371 MRYFDSVRSSGRTFD
+1371 MRYFDSVRNNEQTFD

-1408 KAKKHRSAGSSSRS
+1408 KAKKQRSAGSSGRS
-1422 SGSARPSHHHSSHR
+1422 SGRPSHHHSSHR
-1436 HSNSDHHRHKRSAS
+1436 HSSSDHHRHKRSTS

-1464 HHDRHRPRTDKR
+1464 HHDRHKSRSDKR
-1476 KSRSLSTSR
+1476 KSRSLSSSR
-1485 REVKHAMEDVEMQ
+1485 RDVRSADATGLTEDVEMQ

-1508 SFTASAGYSPSQP
+1508 SFTASAGSSPSRS
-1521 MVDTDDSLPRREKRV
+1521 MLDDSLPPREKRM
-1536 KLGWGMGLNSES
+1536 KLGWGMGLNSDS